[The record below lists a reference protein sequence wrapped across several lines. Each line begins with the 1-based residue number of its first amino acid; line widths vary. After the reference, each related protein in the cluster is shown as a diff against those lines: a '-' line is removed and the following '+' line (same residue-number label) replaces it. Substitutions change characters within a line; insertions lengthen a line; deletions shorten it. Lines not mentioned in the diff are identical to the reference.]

1 MIDSKKL
8 LSIVLK
14 NLKNLK
20 SFSLIRIGDGE
31 MIIINN
37 IKDKMEFFCNKQ
49 INRSITPLELKQS
62 QEWLE
67 EAIKK
72 ATVLGKPT
80 TSHLNK
86 GVLWKTIDA
95 YYSSLKLKNK
105 LYSTINIHLDFLES
119 GDLFKLFSKI
129 DNIVI
134 VSPRDI
140 KNKLINKYN
149 IKNVTWY
156 SLPAE
161 QTYEVEKNTTINIFD
176 RIKEISKEIQSE
188 DRSGQL
194 LIFGAGPFGKIL
206 GTRFA
211 EQGGVSLD
219 LGCVFDL
226 FVGKK
231 TRGKGKGSKSF
242 IKPYL

>member
-8 LSIVLK
+8 LNIVLK
-14 NLKNLK
+14 NLKNKK

-37 IKDKMEFFCNKQ
+37 VKDKMEFFCNKQ

-62 QEWLE
+62 QGWLDE
-67 EAIKK
+67 SIIK
-72 ATVLGKPT
+72 ANVLGKPIQAQIDKSKLWQT
-80 TSHLNK
+80 INDHYKKLN
-86 GVLWKTIDA
+86 
-95 YYSSLKLKNK
+95 LKNK
-105 LYSTINIHLDFLES
+105 KYCIHDIHLNFLDS
-119 GDLFKLFSKI
+119 GDLFKLFKKV
-129 DNIVI
+129 DNIVV
-134 VSPRDI
+134 VSPRNI

-161 QTYEVEKNTTINIFD
+161 QMYEVEKNTTINIFD